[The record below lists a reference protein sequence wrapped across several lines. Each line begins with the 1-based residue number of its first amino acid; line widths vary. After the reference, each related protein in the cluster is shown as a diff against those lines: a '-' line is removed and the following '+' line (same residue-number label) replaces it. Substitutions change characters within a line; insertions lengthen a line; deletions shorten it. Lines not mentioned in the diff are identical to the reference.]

1 MMEVM
6 YMWATGATF
15 GDVCKMTDA
24 YEGSVV
30 RLIRRVEELLRQ
42 LVAAAEIMQE
52 QALRALFEESIER
65 IRRDVVFAPNL
76 YL

>member
-1 MMEVM
+1 
-6 YMWATGATF
+6 
-15 GDVCKMTDA
+15 MTDA